1 MGTKLERQQSKQIEF
16 LGKTLEE
23 KEQALKEKAAAL
35 KEMTRALRASEKL
48 LVEPSSEDYPEG
60 YALIVWTKA

>member
-16 LGKTLEE
+16 IGKTWEE
-23 KEQALKEKAAAL
+23 KEQAL

-48 LVEPSSEDYPEG
+48 LHQEQMKNKKMLFTRPKITNCLYR
-60 YALIVWTKA
+60 